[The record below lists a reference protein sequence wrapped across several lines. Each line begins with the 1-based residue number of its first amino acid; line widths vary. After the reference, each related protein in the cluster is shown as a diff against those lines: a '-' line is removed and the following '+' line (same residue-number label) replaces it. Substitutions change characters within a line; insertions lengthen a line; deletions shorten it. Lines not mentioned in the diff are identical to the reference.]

1 VISGA
6 SRVLVILGDPVA
18 HSLSPAI
25 QNAAFRALGLSAVY
39 VPLRC
44 SPEDV
49 PPLIHAVGRAG
60 GGGNVTVPH
69 KETAA
74 RAVDVCRELAE
85 TVEACNTFWS
95 EDGRIVGDNTD
106 VPGLLEALREL
117 EVPAGPWFIAGTG
130 GGARAAV
137 IAAREQGAP
146 VAVRSR
152 DPDRQRRFEA
162 WISSRGVALA
172 PESDC
177 GVLINSTPLGL
188 HPGDPLPIELEGFP
202 RAEVA
207 FDMVYAPKE
216 TTWVRAMRPRIRR
229 AADGRTMLVAQGA
242 AAFERWFPGKR
253 APVEVMRAAVNVALR
268 Q

>member
-1 VISGA
+1 VISGH

-18 HSLSPAI
+18 HSLSPAM
-25 QNAAFRALGLSAVY
+25 QNAAFRALGLPAVY

-44 SPEDV
+44 SSDDIPA
-49 PPLIHAVGRAG
+49 LIRAIGRAG

-69 KETAA
+69 KEAAA
-74 RAVDVCRELAE
+74 RAVDACRELAE

-95 EDGRIVGDNTD
+95 EDGRTIGDNTD
-106 VPGLLEALREL
+106 VPGILEALHQL
-117 EVPAGPWFIAGTG
+117 EAPVAPWFIAGTG

-137 IAAREQGAP
+137 VAAGEYGVS

-162 WISSRGVALA
+162 WISSRGVPLA
-172 PESDC
+172 APSAC

-188 HPGDPLPIELEGFP
+188 SAGDPLPIEPDGFP

-207 FDMVYAPKE
+207 FDMVYVPGE
-216 TTWVRAMRPRIRR
+216 TAWVRAMKSCVRR

-242 AAFERWFPGKR
+242 AAFERWFPSKK
-253 APVEVMRAAVNVALR
+253 APVEVMRAAVDVALR
-268 Q
+268 T